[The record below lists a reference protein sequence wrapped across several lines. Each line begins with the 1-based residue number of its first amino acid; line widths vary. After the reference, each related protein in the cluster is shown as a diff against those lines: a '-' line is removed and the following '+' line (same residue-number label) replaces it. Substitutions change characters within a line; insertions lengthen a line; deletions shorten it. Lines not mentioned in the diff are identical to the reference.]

1 MEPLPHRLAEGLA
14 RISLALRSQGRAR
27 SHRAG
32 LSPTQAQ
39 ILIELARSEPARLE
53 ELARALAV
61 RPPTASE
68 AVDALVRKGLVR
80 RGRQR
85 TDRRA
90 LALSLSAR
98 GRRLAAR
105 LSQWPDFLAEAI
117 DGLSQAEQVV
127 FHRALIKMIRALQQ
141 RGLIPVARM
150 CVDCDYFRPNVHADP
165 AAPHHCDFLDAPFGD
180 AGLRIG
186 CPDFRAARSETAW
199 HDWVSLA
206 ALAGGGLAFQLREE

>member
-1 MEPLPHRLAEGLA
+1 MEPLPLRLAQGLA
-14 RISLALRSQGRAR
+14 KISLALKSQGRSR

-39 ILIELARSEPARLE
+39 ILIELARTEPARLE

-61 RPPTASE
+61 RAPTASE
-68 AVDALVRKGLVR
+68 AIDALVRKGLVR

-85 TDRRA
+85 ADRRA
-90 LALSLSAR
+90 LALSLSTR

-105 LSQWPDFLAEAI
+105 LADWPDFLAEAI
-117 DGLSQAEQVV
+117 GGLTEAEQVV

-141 RGLIPVARM
+141 RGLIPVAQM
-150 CVDCDYFRPNVHADP
+150 CVDCDYFRPNVHPDP
-165 AAPHHCDFLDAPFGD
+165 AAPHHCHFVDAPFGD

-186 CPDFRAARSETAW
+186 CPDFRAAPDEAAW
-199 HDWVSLA
+199 RNWVSLA
-206 ALAGGGLAFQLREE
+206 ALAGGGIPIQLREE